1 MEDPDDISD
10 SDDESVIRGVAA
22 ADDSELNSNVEGTFS
37 LSLSWVRGQ
46 TDGVDLFSLSEVFN
60 QLSEAETVVPNI
72 IIGVLMSPTDDIALF
87 SSVVTETM
95 FSSVTP

>member
-22 ADDSELNSNVEGTFS
+22 ADDSELNSKVEGTFS

-46 TDGVDLFSLSEVFN
+46 TDGVDLFSLSEVVD

-72 IIGVLMSPTDDIALF
+72 IIGVTMSPTDVCFIL
-87 SSVVTETM
+87 SVVTETM